1 MILRGF
7 IVNLSQRLSKSFYQV
22 VAAINE
28 PHNVYLVQHRD
39 SGRFYVKKVLDVYS
53 ADVYKDLKAHPIP
66 GIPRIIDSWE
76 EDGRLVII
84 EEFISGVT
92 LRDLIERTSSLT
104 ISQGGYEQAP
114 GEYSAAAHADSTRN
128 EYITAVAPAG
138 MDPCELLTVER
149 IGHYMA
155 GLCEILERLH
165 SHNPPLI
172 HRDLKPSNI
181 IITSCGNAML
191 LDFNAARF
199 YSGEPGRESDT
210 RLLGTKGYAA
220 PEQYGFGESS
230 PQTDIYSVGRILQE
244 CVDALPEG
252 DISSEETAVRKR
264 PVSAKVTG
272 PHVFDTVIR
281 KCTQISPSKRYS
293 SAAALKSALLG
304 CIGESIRPDITG
316 PVINPYL
323 PPGFR
328 TLNPWKMLIASVVYF
343 LVFDLS
349 LTLKDQTASMQVL
362 WMERILV
369 LFLGLMNIALGS
381 NYLGIQRFMPF
392 HDSSSRALR
401 ITGVI
406 LTMAV
411 VTFIIFMT
419 MIFIIGTAFS

>member
-92 LRDLIERTSSLT
+92 LRDLIESTSS
-104 ISQGGYEQAP
+104 P
-114 GEYSAAAHADSTRN
+114 AANTDLR
-128 EYITAVAPAG
+128 EI
-138 MDPCELLTVER
+138 LTVER

-362 WMERILV
+362 WMERLLV

-392 HDSSSRALR
+392 HDSSSRTLR